1 MSKFI
6 TAPANAVKRLARGVV
21 GSVLAAPR
29 LFKQF
34 LSFVPFFFLILMV
47 LVSEPIR
54 MLGRFRLFKS
64 LSAKFGPKLTVLHDK
79 LVSPLN
85 RHPAG
90 TLAPSD
96 VVLLAMSHLR
106 VKRIRS
112 MITIGGMA
120 IGFGAVIYLLS
131 LGYGFQRLVVSR
143 VATLGEM
150 KQIDV
155 TTGQATSLVF
165 NSEII
170 DKLLNIEPVDTVL
183 PVISTVSKVTYNNSV
198 SDVVVYGV
206 TTRFL
211 EESAIQP
218 IRGEIFADEQYVSDA
233 AEGNQVSQSGSVGGT
248 VAGVAVEALPNA
260 SLGEEL
266 YDVQYSIFPQV
277 WKPVFQSPST
287 DAKVVGYTKRTT
299 GQRSAREVWGGPYG
313 QDAVSLVGTDE
324 TDNSY
329 QTWIADTVHLWK
341 RQSCATTDYD
351 CVDGEYVVMQGAS
364 GQLRSS
370 GYMTEEDLSVTRYGG
385 VDTGLARLRDG
396 AVVQDVDFSFGTSEA
411 VAVYTAPSAAAR
423 STEIFTKTEASNSEL
438 SGQLVV
444 GEYYYD
450 EQNWGYVGTNSNG
463 KKLGYWVRAE
473 LPLWRKLDCGEDC
486 EYYLSEQNE
495 AEEQVTQRVYF
506 RAADV
511 ALTDLD
517 APPKSEFAAAPGL
530 VLGLSTDEASTSAT
544 AALSA
549 SGSAVAASASA
560 QLSSEELTALGIT
573 GVDGLSDLDWAM
585 IASQAG
591 IVAETQSSDTLPLPD
606 GARKIALVNTAMLTL
621 LGIAPADALGREFST
636 TFLLDGGMFGRQ
648 NYNAESEPATYKIIG
663 ILPDDRTPAFY
674 VPLGD
679 IKGLG
684 VKNYSQLKV
693 IADDTTNVAS
703 IRTEAESL
711 GFRTSSVVDT
721 IANINSLFAY
731 LRLGLLVLG
740 LIALGVA
747 ALGMFNTLTVSLLEK
762 TREVGLM
769 KAMGMKSREV
779 QQLFLAESIIMGM
792 AGGFFGLLV
801 GFAAGKLTSLVLTSI
816 SLASGSG
823 GLNITYIPLGL
834 TMSIL
839 GFSFVV
845 GILTGWYPA
854 RRATKVSALNALRY
868 E

>member
-6 TAPANAVKRLARGVV
+6 TGPATAVERLTRGVISGVV
-21 GSVLAAPR
+21 GAPS
-29 LFKQF
+29 LLKQF
-34 LSFVPFFFLILMV
+34 MGFVPFFFLILMV

-54 MLGRFRLFKS
+54 MLGRFRLCKS
-64 LSAKFGPKLTVLHDK
+64 LTAKFGPSLTTLHDR
-79 LVSPLN
+79 LVAPLN

-170 DKLLNIEPVDTVL
+170 DKLLGIEPVDTVL

-211 EESAIQP
+211 EESAVQP

-233 AEGNQVSQSGSVGGT
+233 AEGDQMSQSGSVGGT
-248 VAGVAVEALPNA
+248 VAGATVDVVPNA

-266 YDVQYSIFPQV
+266 YEVQYAIFPQV
-277 WKPVFQSPST
+277 WKPVHQSPST
-287 DAKVVGYTKRTT
+287 DSKVIGYTKRTT

-313 QDAVSLVGTDE
+313 QDAVSLVGTDGE
-324 TDNSY
+324 GNAY
-329 QTWIADTVHLWK
+329 QTWVADTVHLWK
-341 RQSCATTDYD
+341 RQSCATSDYD
-351 CVDGEYVVMQGAS
+351 CVDGEYVALQGAS

-370 GYMTEEDLSVTRYGG
+370 GYLTEEDLSVTRYGG
-385 VDTGLARLRDG
+385 VNTGLASLRDG
-396 AVVQDVDFSFGTSEA
+396 AVVQDTDFSFGTSEA
-411 VAVYTAPSAAAR
+411 VAVYTAPAAAAR
-423 STEIFTKTEASNSEL
+423 STELFTKTEATNTEL
-438 SGQLVV
+438 EGQLVV

-450 EQNWGYVGTNSNG
+450 EASWGYLGTNRNG
-463 KKLGYWVRAE
+463 KKLGYWVQAE

-486 EYYLSEQNE
+486 EYYLSELNE
-495 AEEQVTQRVYF
+495 TQEQVTQVVYF
-506 RAADV
+506 RAGDV
-511 ALTDLD
+511 ALKDLD
-517 APPKSEFAAAPGL
+517 VPPKTDFTTAPGL
-530 VLGLSTDEASTSAT
+530 VLGLSTDDAT
-544 AALSA
+544 ASAAFTA
-549 SGSAVAASASA
+549 SGSAMAASASA
-560 QLSSEELTALGIT
+560 QLSSEELSAMGIT
-573 GVDGLSDLDWAM
+573 GVEGLSDLDWAM

-591 IVAETQSSDTLPLPD
+591 IVAETQSSDTLPLPE

-621 LGIAPADALGREFST
+621 LGIAPADALGMEFST

-693 IADDTTNVAS
+693 IADDTANVPS

-721 IANINSLFAY
+721 IENINSLFAY

-769 KAMGMKSREV
+769 KAMGMKSKEV

-792 AGGFFGLLV
+792 AGGFFGLLF
-801 GFAAGKLTSLVLTSI
+801 GYAAGKITSLVLTSI

-823 GLNITYIPLGL
+823 GLNITYIPIGL